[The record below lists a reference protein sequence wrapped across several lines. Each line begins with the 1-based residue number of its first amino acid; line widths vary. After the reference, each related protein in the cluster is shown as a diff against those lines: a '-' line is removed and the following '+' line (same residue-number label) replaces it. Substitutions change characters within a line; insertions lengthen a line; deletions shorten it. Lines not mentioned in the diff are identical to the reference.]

1 MKQTNII
8 SVVVILLML
17 IINLVL
23 VLMLI
28 KRKRNNNSS
37 DNIMKEILDK
47 VSTNELNFVD
57 SSAINIIQVLKKNYK
72 IDYCSILIG
81 DDTLNIIATDVDEIY
96 QSEIADYCNRLM
108 SKTKGKAIINSSDE
122 TYLDYP
128 SAEKRTIKYSYFIP
142 LGNIG
147 ALYIENYSD
156 YKNNNFEIDFFNT
169 VMKNIGIILQNC
181 IYQDKLSNLAMKDNL
196 TNLYNRNYMN
206 KHMEVLEKNNNSIIL
221 AIMDIDNFKGIN
233 DTYGHDFGDVVLK
246 QSSNFIKSKLNNET
260 DEIYRWGGEEFIISF
275 VEQELDDAFNK
286 LDLIREEL
294 SKYIISD
301 GQRNLKITA
310 SFGITEYDKTLSIEE
325 CIKKADNGLYISK
338 SNGRNQINIGE

>member
-1 MKQTNII
+1 MNSIIIILTTINLILIVVLARNRRKNNISDINII
-8 SVVVILLML
+8 
-17 IINLVL
+17 N
-23 VLMLI
+23 
-28 KRKRNNNSS
+28 
-37 DNIMKEILDK
+37 EILDK

-72 IDYCSILIG
+72 IDYCTILIG
-81 DDTLNIIATDVDEIY
+81 GTDTLNIIATDVDEIY
-96 QSEIADYCNRLM
+96 QSEISDYCNRLF
-108 SKTKGKAIINSSDE
+108 SKTKGKAIINSSHE
-122 TYLDYP
+122 TYLDYS

-147 ALYIENYSD
+147 ALYIENYND
-156 YKNNNFEIDFFNT
+156 YENNKFEIDFFNT

-206 KHMEVLEKNNNSIIL
+206 KHMEVLKSKNNSIII
-221 AIMDIDNFKGIN
+221 AIMDIDKFKNIN

-246 QSSNFIKSKLNNET
+246 QSSNFIKSKLNNKT

-275 VEQELDDAFNK
+275 VGQELDDAFNK

-294 SKYIISD
+294 SQYIISD
-301 GQRNLKITA
+301 GETDVKIKS
-310 SFGITEYDKTLSIEE
+310 SFGITEYDKTLNLEQ
-325 CIKKADNGLYISK
+325 CIKKADNGLYLSK
-338 SNGRNQINIGE
+338 SNGRNQINIGV